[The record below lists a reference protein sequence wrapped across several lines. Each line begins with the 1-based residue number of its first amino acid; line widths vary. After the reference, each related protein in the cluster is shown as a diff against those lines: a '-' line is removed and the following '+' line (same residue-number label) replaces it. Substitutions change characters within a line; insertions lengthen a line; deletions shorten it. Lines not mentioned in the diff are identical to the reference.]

1 MLTWY
6 DARDEA
12 CCPLRQPR
20 TGYKARQGSGLC
32 TSMGREQTAGQHG
45 RSAGDLAAGWLY
57 TDWIQEPDEVQ
68 HTRLWR
74 GCSLNWS
81 EGVSSAY
88 SLDEVVNRH
97 AVGVIETVTH
107 CRGV

>member
-45 RSAGDLAAGWLY
+45 RSAGWSGWGSVLGTQHRPHARGMDYGARTQNCVLMSAARTREGW
-57 TDWIQEPDEVQ
+57 
-68 HTRLWR
+68 
-74 GCSLNWS
+74 SL
-81 EGVSSAY
+81 
-88 SLDEVVNRH
+88 
-97 AVGVIETVTH
+97 
-107 CRGV
+107 

>member
-6 DARDEA
+6 EARDEA
-12 CCPLRQPR
+12 CCPLRLPR

-74 GCSLNWS
+74 GCCALSWS
-81 EGVSSAY
+81 KGV
-88 SLDEVVNRH
+88 
-97 AVGVIETVTH
+97 AVFKG
-107 CRGV
+107 